1 MHSFQTRCSS
11 FAPRSRSIKLMWD
24 LNKLEFLKRFLG
36 GLKLE
41 FGPKRYLGR
50 KKDMCL
56 FKNWV
61 TLATIWQAFYSGF
74 CISNTLQRNWI
85 FLLSKRRKID
95 FVKKIMKSTRLWKNK
110 SFFFLLSKF
119 LTLFF
124 YLVHNFN
131 CSFTKFP

>member
-95 FVKKIMKSTRLWKNK
+95 FVKKIMKSTKLWKKNK
-110 SFFFLLSKF
+110 SFFSFKVCNSVFILI
-119 LTLFF
+119 
-124 YLVHNFN
+124 HNFN